1 MRVRVPKGSCC
12 ELSEISLLHCYTDRT
27 REHYANTPTPVDP
40 AYTQPP
46 SATGTSPALDPGKPR
61 RASPIS
67 VQSELNLAPIAP
79 SRPLDLDRAR
89 PRRVQLRVQA
99 RCVRRVLKAHG
110 IYDNS
115 AISSGGNH
123 CVSRVAADR
132 GSVGFTRCNCKWW
145 AIILWRR
152 AMDNP
157 GVSSSARRSD
167 KRKPCSSSALDQR

>member
-67 VQSELNLAPIAP
+67 AYSTEPP
-79 SRPLDLDRAR
+79 TRSDRAR